1 MKPFALFCSLLSALL
16 MSEMIAQPAW
26 ESASAER
33 HPEVV
38 SPVRS
43 MAEWEEVEYLVLTWA
58 QYPSVLREIVRYA
71 RQECQVLIV
80 CGDSAAVA
88 QELLAHG
95 IPLQGLLFLEHPFNS
110 VWMRDYGPATVYRGQ
125 ADSLYLVDWLYNRP
139 RPMDDRLPQAIAQ
152 RLGLP
157 LLPLDT
163 APTDLVH
170 IGGNF
175 ITDGDGTAFSSRL
188 ILAENGP
195 RARYNLSSKD
205 EAAIDSLMAHFMG
218 IRHYIKLTPLPHDP
232 IDHLDM
238 HMKLL
243 DERTLMVGQYPPGRA
258 DGPQIEA
265 NLRALQQAVAEPY
278 RVIRV
283 PMPAYRGHY
292 PDSGRSPYLTYTNA
306 VFINRTVLVPIYNL
320 PGDSQA
326 LDIYRKALPGYRI
339 VGIECRPII
348 MAGGGL
354 HCVTRTIGT
363 RHPLRIVHYALSDEP
378 VNGLPIQVKASISH
392 RSGIAQARLYYR
404 LGSDS
409 VFHQAPM
416 LHTED
421 ASELWVGYLPAVY
434 SPTKIT
440 YYIEAI
446 AHDGKRMTRPM
457 PAPSG
462 TWQFQLTPRSRLSQM
477 HPLSADGSGW

>member
-1 MKPFALFCSLLSALL
+1 MKQFTLFCSLLTVLL
-16 MSEMIAQPAW
+16 MSETLAQPALVT
-26 ESASAER
+26 ASADR
-33 HPEVV
+33 HPEAV
-38 SPVRS
+38 SQARS
-43 MAEWEEVEYLVLTWA
+43 MAEWEEVEYLVLTWT
-58 QYPSVLREIVRYA
+58 QYTSVLREIVRYA

-80 CGDSAAVA
+80 CRDSAAVR
-88 QELLAHG
+88 QDLLAHG
-95 IPLQGLLFLEHPFNS
+95 ISLHRLLFLEHPFNS
-110 VWMRDYGPATVYRGQ
+110 VWMRDYGPASVYRGE
-125 ADSLYLVDWLYNRP
+125 ADSLYLIDWLYNRP

-195 RARYNLSSKD
+195 RARYNLSAKD
-205 EAAIDSLMAHFMG
+205 EAAIDSLMARFMG

-243 DERTLMVGQYPPGRA
+243 DERTLLVGQYPPGTA

-265 NLRALQQAVAEPY
+265 NLQALQQAVSEPY

-283 PMPAYRGHY
+283 PMPAFRGRY

-306 VFINRTVLVPIYNL
+306 VFINRTVLVPIYDL
-320 PGDSQA
+320 PGDSLA
-326 LDIYRKALPGYRI
+326 LSIYRKALPGYRI
-339 VGIECRPII
+339 VGIDCRPII
-348 MAGGGL
+348 MAGGAL

-363 RHPLRIVHYALSDEP
+363 RHPLRIVHHALRDEP
-378 VNGLPIQVKASISH
+378 VHGLPIQVEASISH

-409 VFHQAPM
+409 VFHEAPM
-416 LHTED
+416 LRTKD
-421 ASELWVGYLPAVY
+421 NRELWVGYLPAVY
-434 SPTKIT
+434 SPTKIA
-440 YYIEAI
+440 YYIEAT
-446 AHDGKRMTRPM
+446 AHDGKQMTRPM
-457 PAPSG
+457 TAPLG
-462 TWQFQLTPRSRLSQM
+462 TWQFQLTPRSRMSLM